1 MGRGTLS
8 ATATIDAAEGAGDA
22 ISPPRRPLAIAG
34 TVGRGGRNNA
44 ADVRAVQDRL
54 VELRFIDAA
63 TLAQERPGGAGAA
76 PEESLAQTISAIES
90 FQRQMAIDVTGTVAL
105 TGTTRT
111 ELDRAIPLPT
121 PGELSTITT
130 ELQAITQTIRRGL
143 TIAGPV
149 GATAAGNAVEDVR
162 AVQQRLVDV
171 GRLTASHAESPAPGA
186 TGVVPPARLAATIG
200 GLRRFQDEVRFF
212 VARRT
217 IAGAI
222 TPGIVSPGDA
232 TASLL
237 DRISVYTMTLGPS
250 RVSFRDH
257 VVSGATQS
265 ETGVMFA
272 GAASPSALAVTA
284 FTGVGL
290 NAGQAAALKLV
301 STFEGNFDAINTY
314 DRAIVSAGFIQFA
327 GGRGLPPY
335 VALLKARQPAKFRDL
350 LRKFG
355 IDVEFTVS
363 GGTIT
368 GARLVVFDGA
378 ATRVL
383 RGTAAETA
391 IHDDKRLTTVLIL
404 SGRDRDVQLVQLEA
418 AVRGYVRPSLGLTIV
433 PSVRGGRVLSGRVL
447 QTQKGM
453 AALFDRAIQEGL
465 GAAKRR
471 FERVIR
477 RMVRNAEPLPTPTN
491 PRPPPPRPPTEIEL
505 QRREGDILSEIER
518 DLQAAADVA
527 SNIRSARASLQ
538 ALIGAAGTA
547 GASVGGVTAHPELPS
562 ARQAVTAARV
572 AIADVVNIVTGGNVD
587 TRLAAITAALTAE
600 EARLALTPAP
610 ATVADLSASLAAS
623 RHELEKIAG
632 PFSTAA
638 MFLDRIRRIRRSALD
653 SSLAGSP

>member
-1 MGRGTLS
+1 MS
-8 ATATIDAAEGAGDA
+8 AIDAAEGAGDA
-22 ISPPRRPLAIAG
+22 ISSPRTPLKIAG
-34 TVGRGGRNNA
+34 TVGRGARNHA

-54 VELRFIDAA
+54 VELRAIDAA
-63 TLAQERPGGAGAA
+63 TLAPERPSGRGVV
-76 PEESLAQTISAIES
+76 PEESLAQTINAIES
-90 FQRQMAIDVTGTVAL
+90 FQRQMAIDVNGTVAL

-130 ELQAITQTIRRGL
+130 ELQAITQTNTRGL

-149 GATAAGNAVEDVR
+149 GATATGNAVDDVR
-162 AVQQRLVDV
+162 AVQRRLVEV
-171 GRLTASHAESPAPGA
+171 GRLAASHAESPAPRA
-186 TGVVPPARLAATIG
+186 TGMVPQARLAATIA
-200 GLRRFQDEVRFF
+200 GLRRFQQEVRFF
-212 VARRT
+212 AARRT

-222 TPGIVSPGDA
+222 TPGVVSPGDA

-237 DRISVYTMTLGPS
+237 DRISVYTMTVGPS

-257 VVSGATQS
+257 VASGVTQS

-272 GAASPSALAVTA
+272 GSASPSALPVTA

-290 NAGQAAALKLV
+290 NAGQAAALRLV

-335 VALLKARQPAKFRDL
+335 IALLKARQPAKFRDL
-350 LRKFG
+350 LQTFG
-355 IDVEFTVS
+355 IDVEFMVS
-363 GGTIT
+363 GGTIS
-368 GARLVVFDGA
+368 GARLVVFDA
-378 ATRVL
+378 AAKRVL

-391 IHDDKRLTTVLIL
+391 IRDDKRLTTVLIL

-418 AVRGYVRPSLGLTIV
+418 AVRGYVRPALGLTIV

-447 QTQKGM
+447 QSQKGM

-471 FERVIR
+471 FERVIQ
-477 RMVRNAEPLPTPTN
+477 RMVRNAEPRPTPIN

-527 SNIRSARASLQ
+527 SNITRARASLQ
-538 ALIGAAGTA
+538 TLIQAAGAA
-547 GASVGGVTAHPELPS
+547 GASVGGVTARPELAS

-587 TRLAAITAALTAE
+587 TRLAAITATLTAE

-610 ATVADLSASLAAS
+610 ATVADLSTSLAAS
-623 RHELEKIAG
+623 RHELAEIAG

-638 MFLDRIRRIRRSALD
+638 MFLDRIRRIRRSTLD
-653 SSLAGSP
+653 SGLAGSP